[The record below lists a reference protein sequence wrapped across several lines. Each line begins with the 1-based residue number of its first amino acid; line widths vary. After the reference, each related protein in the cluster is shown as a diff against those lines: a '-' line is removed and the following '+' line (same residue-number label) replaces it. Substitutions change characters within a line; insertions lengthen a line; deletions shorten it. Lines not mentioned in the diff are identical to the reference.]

1 MNSSEVNSKVVR
13 VKTGPTRRRRHKK
26 IIKMAKGY
34 RMTRHKLIKRAKE
47 AVLRSGQHAYIGRKL
62 RKRNMRR
69 LWIQRI
75 NAALAGNDISY
86 GQFIN
91 SLKKAKIGLNRKIL
105 ADLTLS
111 DPKTFKQ
118 IVEKARQ

>member
-1 MNSSEVNSKVVR
+1 MVR

-47 AVLRSGQHAYIGRKL
+47 AVLRAGQHAYIGRKL
-62 RKRNMRR
+62 RKRDLRR

-75 NAALAGNDISY
+75 NAALTEYDISY
-86 GQFIN
+86 SKFIN
-91 SLKKAKIGLNRKIL
+91 GLKKAKIELDRKIL
-105 ADLTLS
+105 ADLAIS
-111 DPKTFKQ
+111 DPDTFKL
-118 IVEKARQ
+118 IVDKVKTL

>member
-1 MNSSEVNSKVVR
+1 MR
-13 VKTGPTRRRRHKK
+13 VKTGPTRRKRHKK

-47 AVLRSGQHAYIGRKL
+47 AVLRAGQHAYIGRKL

-75 NAALAGNDISY
+75 NAALTEHNLPYSK
-86 GQFIN
+86 FIN
-91 SLKKAKIGLNRKIL
+91 ALKKAKIELNRKIL
-105 ADLTLS
+105 ADLAVS
-111 DPKTFKQ
+111 DPKTFKL
-118 IVEKARQ
+118 IVDKAKKA

>member
-1 MNSSEVNSKVVR
+1 MR

-47 AVLRSGQHAYIGRKL
+47 AVLRAGQHAYIGRKL
-62 RKRNMRR
+62 KKRNLRR

-75 NAALAGNDISY
+75 NAALTNYDISY
-86 GQFIN
+86 SKFIN
-91 SLKKAKIGLNRKIL
+91 GLKKAKIELDRKIL
-105 ADLTLS
+105 ADLAIS
-111 DPKTFKQ
+111 DPDTFKL
-118 IVEKARQ
+118 IVDKVKKP